1 MTPYAILGRLLI
13 SVQVWDSSGPEI
25 MSAIWQFIKKYEFW
39 VLVAIWAGLVIA
51 AEITGDTLFDSLS
64 FLTFMIAVTR
74 LDMHPMWKKDEHED
88 SGGM

>member
-51 AEITGDTLFDSLS
+51 AEITGATLFDSLS
-64 FLTFMIAVTR
+64 LLICIAAITR
-74 LDMHPMWKKDEHED
+74 LAMHPMWKKEKQTEEE
-88 SGGM
+88 

>member
-1 MTPYAILGRLLI
+1 MTPYAILDRLLI

-51 AEITGDTLFDSLS
+51 AEITEDTLFDSLS
-64 FLTFMIAVTR
+64 FLICIVAVTR
-74 LDMHPMWKKDEHED
+74 LAMHPMWKKEKQTEEE
-88 SGGM
+88 

>member
-1 MTPYAILGRLLI
+1 M

-25 MSAIWQFIKKYEFW
+25 TSAIWQFIKKYEFW

-51 AEITGDTLFDSLS
+51 AEITEDTLFDSLS

-74 LDMHPMWKKDEHED
+74 LAMHPMWKKEKETEEE
-88 SGGM
+88 